1 MSFLGAQN
9 SIALGV
15 QGLIHIDTGG
25 GAGGSAD
32 YLLAKSLRFRSSA
45 SA

>member
-25 GAGGSAD
+25 VPVAV
-32 YLLAKSLRFRSSA
+32 RTTC
-45 SA
+45 